1 MLLRHCTA
9 RFFSI
14 CLVGAV
20 ALCAQGAFALS
31 AQSAAAQ
38 PLRLGVASAP
48 KTLNPALAADA
59 AGARLLQLTHPA
71 LLQWDA
77 QFQPQGLVAEHCA
90 PTALNRVVCT
100 LPPGKL
106 FTSGAP
112 LTAAAVATWL
122 QQLQANARSPLAGG
136 WRDVSITAP
145 TATRLE
151 LTLPVPTL
159 GFFGTLVET
168 PLADPAAPTFGAGPY
183 VATQA
188 EATGVVA
195 LTPSPT
201 QALPTLQFIP
211 LADATTRV
219 LKLQKGELDVLV
231 HDLPP
236 TLVRYAQAQAAAR
249 GWQVQAVPSSSYSY
263 LALNFRNPL
272 LAQSSVRE
280 ALSLGLNRPLMRKAL
295 LNNLAQPA
303 TSLLPPGHPAL
314 WAAPE
319 DPFDPFTAAGL
330 LDDTQL
336 PDGRTLLLGPDGTRL
351 TLTLLTS
358 TEAFSQRLAQAI
370 QAAWADLGVQVNLQS
385 AEWATFH
392 SRVQQGQ
399 FDVALLT
406 WTGLQQPTFYHK
418 VFNSTQMPPVGL
430 NRGAVADAALNDLTA
445 RLLATPEP
453 VIQADLAKQVQ
464 QQVAS
469 VRPYLPLW
477 RRDHVI
483 VLGPKIRGC
492 TMGLSGDYRGLLA
505 CRRETR

>member
-1 MLLRHCTA
+1 MTLRHHTA

-20 ALCAQGAFALS
+20 ALCAQGALVPS
-31 AQSAAAQ
+31 AWAQ
-38 PLRLGVASAP
+38 PLRVGVAGAP

-77 QFQPQGLVAEHCA
+77 QFQPQGLVAERCTVA
-90 PTALNRVVCT
+90 TPTRVACT
-100 LPPGKL
+100 LPSDKM
-106 FTSGAP
+106 FTSGTP
-112 LTAAAVATWL
+112 LTATAVAGWL
-122 QQLQANARSPLAGG
+122 QQVQANARSPLAGG

-145 TATRLE
+145 TATTLE
-151 LTLPVPTL
+151 FALPAPNL
-159 GFFGTLVET
+159 GFISTLVET
-168 PLADPAAPTFGAGPY
+168 PLADPAAPSFGAGPY
-183 VATQA
+183 VATHL

-219 LKLQKGELDVLV
+219 LKLQQGELEVLV

-236 TLVRYAQAQAAAR
+236 TLVRYAQAQAASR

-263 LALNFRNPL
+263 LALNFRNPV
-272 LAQSSVRE
+272 LAEASVRE
-280 ALSLGLNRPLMRKAL
+280 ALSLGLNRPLLRKAL

-370 QAAWADLGVQVNLQS
+370 QAAWAELGVQVNLQS

-418 VFNSTQMPPVGL
+418 VFNRTQTPPIGL
-430 NRGAVADAALNDLTA
+430 NRGAVADASLDDLTA
-445 RLLATPEP
+445 RLLAAPDAAALTA
-453 VIQADLAKQVQ
+453 VAQQVQ
-464 QQVAS
+464 RRVAS

-477 RRDHVI
+477 RRDHVL
-483 VLGPKIRGC
+483 VLGPAVRGC

-505 CRRETR
+505 CRSATR